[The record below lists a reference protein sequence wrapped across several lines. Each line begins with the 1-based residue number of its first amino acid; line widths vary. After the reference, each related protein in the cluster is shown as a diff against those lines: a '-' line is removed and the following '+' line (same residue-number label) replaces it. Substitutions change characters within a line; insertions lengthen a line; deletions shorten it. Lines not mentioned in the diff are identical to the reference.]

1 MVRGKG
7 ERGTLE
13 QLSYR
18 SKRALAA
25 AADAVTTIYAP
36 AELSKYRHAKRRRN
50 ARSNGEFSHVVGK
63 VLFWV

>member
-1 MVRGKG
+1 MRAVI
-7 ERGTLE
+7 
-13 QLSYR
+13 LSIQA
-18 SKRALAA
+18 RART

-36 AELSKYRHAKRRRN
+36 AELSKSRHAKRRRN